1 MLPESF
7 YKDLKHDFI
16 STSIIDIQSKL
27 LVTCYSQFTI
37 EKERES
43 IFQFDLLA

>member
-7 YKDLKHDFI
+7 YKDPTREFI

-37 EKERES
+37 EKEHES
-43 IFQFDLLA
+43 ILQFDLLP